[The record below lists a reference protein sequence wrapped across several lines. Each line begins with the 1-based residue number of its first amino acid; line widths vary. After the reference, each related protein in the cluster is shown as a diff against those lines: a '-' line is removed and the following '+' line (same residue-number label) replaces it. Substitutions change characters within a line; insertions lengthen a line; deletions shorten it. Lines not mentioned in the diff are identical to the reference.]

1 MGDVVNEHKRSSIDI
16 EKPSASSD
24 GKSVE
29 SSRLSDIEQ
38 LKLDIDQASS
48 LEEIKVILK
57 RILILI

>member
-1 MGDVVNEHKRSSIDI
+1 MEVIRDSCDRADKDI

-24 GKSVE
+24 GKSDK